1 MLIVEYYRDAG
12 RQKIEHR
19 RALADRLGL
28 SMNALAIR
36 ASRIRDAL
44 STCLERCRTS
54 G

>member
-1 MLIVEYYRDAG
+1 MWAA
-12 RQKIEHR
+12 QKIERR
-19 RALADRLGL
+19 RALAGRLGL

-44 STCLERCRTS
+44 SACLEGCRTS